1 MGPDSLFTNLVK
13 IHSTQLTSKRGQNH
27 TKYLGK
33 SQGELWYYAS
43 AMEMKKQKLRET
55 FAEYFKEVIYGG
67 IDGIV
72 TTFAVVAGFAGAA
85 LSNDQNTQLSFL
97 IVLLFGLANLFAD
110 AASMGLGNFLSVRS
124 EKDLYQVARNK
135 EQQVLGAQ
143 PENEKAKTISLMQ
156 EKGFSA
162 EDAATLAGIYQHNE
176 EYWLDFMMQ
185 HSVEMSDPR
194 GENEI
199 FTGLATFISFMV
211 FGAIPLL
218 PFILQES
225 GDPAT
230 AFMLSSLGTF
240 CALVALGIM
249 KWRVIGARFLSSLFE
264 VVAVGGTAAVL
275 AYFVGTFFAL

>member
-1 MGPDSLFTNLVK
+1 MLLLGACRHSQQVGHIIPEIVKNASLFFKYQEGKCVK
-13 IHSTQLTSKRGQNH
+13 ILDIMHTLKSK
-27 TKYLGK
+27 L
-33 SQGELWYYAS
+33 QGA
-43 AMEMKKQKLRET
+43 
-55 FAEYFKEVIYGG
+55 FADYFKEVIYGG

-85 LSNDQNTQLSFL
+85 LSSDSTMQLSFL

-124 EKDLYQVARNK
+124 EKDLYMVTRNK
-135 EQQVLGAQ
+135 ERDRLQGDI
-143 PENEKAKTISLMQ
+143 NSEKAQTIVILQ
-156 EKGFSA
+156 EKGFSL
-162 EDAATLAGIYQHNE
+162 EDATVLADTYMHNE
-176 EYWLDFMMQ
+176 EYWLDFMMHHKLEQ
-185 HSVEMSDPR
+185 SDPR

-218 PFILQES
+218 PFILQEN

-230 AFMLSSLGTF
+230 AFFFSSVGTF
-240 CALVALGIM
+240 LALVTLGLL
-249 KWRVIGARFLSSLFE
+249 KWKVIGDKLKSSLFE

-275 AYFVGTFFAL
+275 AYLVGTFFAL

>member
-1 MGPDSLFTNLVK
+1 MLK
-13 IHSTQLTSKRGQNH
+13 EK
-27 TKYLGK
+27 
-33 SQGELWYYAS
+33 
-43 AMEMKKQKLRET
+43 

-85 LSNDQNTQLSFL
+85 LSSDSATQLSFF

-124 EKDLYQVARNK
+124 EKDLYKVARGK
-135 EQQVLGAQ
+135 ELELLRQN
-143 PENEKAKTISLMQ
+143 PEHETSETIRIMQ
-156 EKGFSA
+156 EKGFG
-162 EDAATLAGIYQHNE
+162 ENDAQTLANIYKSNE

-185 HSVEMSDPR
+185 HEQEMSDPR

-199 FTGLATFISFMV
+199 FTGLATFISFMI

-218 PFILQES
+218 PFMLSDS
-225 GDPAT
+225 GDAAT
-230 AFMLSSLGTF
+230 TFIYSSIGTF
-240 CALVALGIM
+240 AALVTLGLL
-249 KWRVIGARFLSSLFE
+249 KWRVIGANFVASLFE

-275 AYFVGTFFAL
+275 AYLVGTFFSM